1 MYKVNE
7 NYLKIQGNYLFSTI
21 ARKVNEFSA
30 QNPDKEVIR
39 LGIGDVTQPLAPVLV
54 QALQDAVTE
63 MASADTFHGY
73 APIWATNFCAKQSR
87 KMITRQEGVRLMQTK
102 FLYPMAQNVTAEI
115 FRKFSVQTIR
125 WQCVILFTRYMWTR
139 M

>member
-21 ARKVNEFSA
+21 AKKVNEFSA

-39 LGIGDVTQPLAPVLV
+39 LGIGDVTQPLAPVLI

-63 MASADTFHGY
+63 MGAAETFHGY
-73 APIWATNFCAKQSR
+73 APDLGYEFLRDAIAKT
-87 KMITRQEGVRLMQTK
+87 ITLIRVAIVFRHKNIMTK
-102 FLYPMAQNVTAEI
+102 FS
-115 FRKFSVQTIR
+115 KK
-125 WQCVILFTRYMWTR
+125 
-139 M
+139 